1 MSTKEIATKQQSQ
14 PTIASLIKEQIPAI
28 QMAVA
33 GGSPEERQKRAERFA
48 RVALTTIRNSHQ
60 LMQCNQAS
68 VVGALMTAASL
79 DLDIDPRGL
88 AYLVPYKGEAQ
99 IQIGYKGLKELAY
112 RSGKIKRIYDD
123 VVYRAEI
130 EADMFRITIGL
141 DRALEHRIDPLR
153 PELRQGE
160 IVLAYAVAV
169 FNDDSRHFEY
179 VDSAEVIKRKEASPG
194 AKSSYSPWNTWEAE
208 MWKKTAVKKLARAIP
223 QSAEQFQ
230 RAVALDEMVNA
241 RARQPLDIPD
251 EFIDVEPVPR
261 ATTDELNA
269 KLAEDKDKSKAHQ
282 YTLASCPNLE
292 GEQVRVEIECKNCK
306 DREGCPSH
314 E

>member
-48 RVALTTIRNSHQ
+48 RVALTTIRNSPQ

-99 IQIGYKGLKELAY
+99 LQIGYKGLKELAY

-130 EADMFRITIGL
+130 EADMFRIIIGL
-141 DRALEHRIDPLR
+141 DRALEHRVDPLR

-169 FNDDSRHFEY
+169 FSDDTRHFEY
-179 VDSAEVIKRKEASPG
+179 VDRFEVEKRKKVSQSAQGKYPQ
-194 AKSSYSPWNTWEAE
+194 YSPWNTWEAE
-208 MWKKTAVKKLARAIP
+208 MWKKSAVKKLARALP

-230 RAVALDEMVNA
+230 RAVALDEMADAN
-241 RARQPLDIPD
+241 ARQPLDVPE

-269 KLAEDKDKSKAHQ
+269 KLAKDKDKSKEETAF
-282 YTLASCPNLE
+282 TLAWAEPRGRTGPRRNRMQEL
-292 GEQVRVEIECKNCK
+292 
-306 DREGCPSH
+306 
-314 E
+314 